1 MSELAGSMGPE
12 SRDLASLAADNMF
25 DDKDDGLCA
34 VLQQGKVIDFRGLEE
49 DRVFEAAV
57 AYLVDFLSSPG
68 P

>member
-25 DDKDDGLCA
+25 DDKDDGLCS
-34 VLQQGKVIDFRGLEE
+34 VLKQGKVIDFRGLEE

-57 AYLVDFLSSPG
+57 AYLVDFLSSAG